1 MRNANRRF
9 VLRARPTGRPGPEHF
24 AEETVSVRQPEAGEV
39 LLETLYVSIDPAMR
53 VWIDDKPSYA
63 PPVGIG
69 EVMRAFGIAR
79 VVESRAAGLVAGD
92 VVMARPGWQ
101 SHPTMAAGEVEKL
114 DASLGSPED
123 WLGLIGM
130 TGLTAYF
137 GLREVG
143 AVRPGETVLVS
154 GAAGAVGQVVAQ
166 IGKIEACRVVGIA
179 GGAEKCRYLVDELGL
194 DAAIDYKAEGDLAAA
209 IRRTCPGGVDV
220 FFDNVGGPTLDAALA
235 NLRLHARVVICGR
248 ISQTAAETLY
258 GVTGLG
264 QLIGTRAR
272 IQGLLVSDYAARFAE
287 GRTWLAAQR
296 DAGRLRQRLHVLEGL
311 EQAPAGLGMLFR
323 GENMGKLAVRV
334 AR

>member
-1 MRNANRRF
+1 MVGLEVGLEVA
-9 VLRARPTGRPGPEHF
+9 A
-24 AEETVSVRQPEAGEV
+24 AEEG
-39 LLETLYVSIDPAMR
+39 L
-53 VWIDDKPSYA
+53 
-63 PPVGIG
+63 
-69 EVMRAFGIAR
+69 
-79 VVESRAAGLVAGD
+79 AAGL
-92 VVMARPGWQ
+92 
-101 SHPTMAAGEVEKL
+101 
-114 DASLGSPED
+114 
-123 WLGLIGM
+123 
-130 TGLTAYF
+130 
-137 GLREVG
+137 
-143 AVRPGETVLVS
+143 
-154 GAAGAVGQVVAQ
+154 
-166 IGKIEACRVVGIA
+166 
-179 GGAEKCRYLVDELGL
+179 
-194 DAAIDYKAEGDLAAA
+194 EGDLAAA